1 MKTMDYRMVDVL
13 NADQLEVS
21 DLIGIA
27 DEIVK
32 IISIAPLSDGFSLVI
47 ENEFGE
53 KDLIEILDD
62 EQFELFILE

>member
-53 KDLIEILDD
+53 KDLVNILDD